1 MKTYKPLFA
10 MTLLAV
16 SIQANAG
23 VSQAEQADIT
33 QFLDR
38 FHQNP
43 QLVMDEIP
51 VKLNQQGQVVTN
63 TRFSQEEI
71 NSKSFVK
78 KKYEQFKKKVVGKKK
93 TGSTRA
99 ASQYNDNA
107 ARLVDSGY
115 QLIRNIHTM
124 DEKALHSAQLDEVP
138 WSDDYWALYKGG
150 LGARYADRGFWNNN
164 SDWND
169 YWTYTTQ
176 TEVPDNYVVA
186 GKIDNLSPS
195 EKYDLIVGDSNYSM
209 TASNWNMGKSYYDNN
224 GSVERWMGLCHG
236 WAPAAYMLPRPKH
249 SVVVKGA
256 NGEDVKFYPSDI
268 KALGTLLWAEASPGV
283 RFIGGRC
290 NTKNPARDENGR
302 VKDQKCFD
310 TNPGSWHQSIVNQIG
325 VSKRSFIIDAT
336 YDYQVW
342 NQPVYSYSYSYFNPQ
357 TGRAYDNAQDAMIA
371 METYSKD
378 KFKKYRASNAKYV
391 VGVRMRTSYVVETSP
406 SHREVDSSRYDG
418 ITSVRYTYDLELDK
432 NGNILGGEW
441 YTNKHPDFLWTPS
454 PTDRAMSY
462 VTGNGEWKVGESV
475 PQSWKSQAVWMSKY
489 SQPLTSIVEELFKRA
504 SQ

>member
-10 MTLLAV
+10 MTLLAAT
-16 SIQANAG
+16 IQANAG

-43 QLVMDEIP
+43 QQVMDEVP
-51 VKLNQQGQVVTN
+51 VKENYQGQAATVVSK
-63 TRFSQEEI
+63 FSQEEI
-71 NSKSFVK
+71 ESKAYVTK
-78 KKYEQFKKKVVGKKK
+78 KDQFKKSIVKTQKRVGYA
-93 TGSTRA
+93 RA
-99 ASQYNDNA
+99 ASQYNDNP

-115 QLIRNIHTM
+115 ELIRNVHTM
-124 DEKALHSAQLDEVP
+124 DQQNLHSAKLDEVP

-150 LGARYADRGFWNNN
+150 LGARYADRGFWNS

-169 YWTYTTQ
+169 YWTYTNQ
-176 TEVPDNYVVA
+176 TKTPDSYVMA
-186 GKIDNLSPS
+186 GNIDDLSPS
-195 EKYDLIVGDSNYSM
+195 EKYDLLVGDSGYSM
-209 TASNWNMGKSYYDNN
+209 TASNWNMGKSYYDRN

-249 SVVVKGA
+249 SIVVKGA
-256 NGEDVKFYPSDI
+256 NGEDIKFYPSDI

-310 TNPGSWHQSIVNQIG
+310 TNPGSWHQSVVNQLG

-342 NQPVYSYSYSYFNPQ
+342 NQPVYSYSYTYFNPE
-357 TGRAYDNAQDAMIA
+357 TGVAYDNAKDAMIA
-371 METYSKD
+371 VENYSKD
-378 KFKKYRASNAKYV
+378 KFKKYRASNAKNV
-391 VGVRMRTSYVVETSP
+391 VGVRMRMSYVVETSP
-406 SHREVDSSRYDG
+406 SHREYDDSRFDG

-432 NGNILGGEW
+432 NGNIIGGEW
-441 YTNKHPDFLWTPS
+441 YTNKHPDFLWTPG
-454 PTDRAMSY
+454 PNDRAMSY
-462 VTGNGEWKVGESV
+462 VTGNGEWKEGESI
-475 PQSWKSQAVWMSKY
+475 PQNWRSQATWMSRY